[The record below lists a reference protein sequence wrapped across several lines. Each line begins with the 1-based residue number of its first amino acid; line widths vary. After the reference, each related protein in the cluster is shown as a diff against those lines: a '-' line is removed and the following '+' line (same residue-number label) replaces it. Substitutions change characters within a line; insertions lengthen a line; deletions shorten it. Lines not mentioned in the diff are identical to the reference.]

1 SRQCSQPF
9 LVRNQAYPNSHGEI
23 RNDWWRRTER
33 QSVDWAVRS
42 GDLHTI
48 VVTVREPTNGHDA
61 GGRKS
66 KGLDHPGR
74 SAAVRKS
81 ETGHRPH
88 LQVKRAS
95 SGDCVSRTT

>member
-1 SRQCSQPF
+1 QPF
-9 LVRNQAYPNSHGEI
+9 PVRNQAYPHSHGEI
-23 RNDWWRRTER
+23 RNDWWRWTER

-48 VVTVREPTNGHDA
+48 VVTVCKPTNGHDA

-74 SAAVRKS
+74 SDAVRKS
-81 ETGHRPH
+81 ETGHRPA
-88 LQVKRAS
+88 LQIVKRSPRGAAL
-95 SGDCVSRTT
+95 SRTR